1 MYVRMYVCMYV
12 QMYIY
17 TYIYIHIY
25 IHMQIHTYDILII
38 TKNICSSQI
47 LLTQPQRSHYHLT
60 EWLISIRL
68 RNLRSLRKPFD
79 LILRWSP
86 PLKRTEIAT
95 VSGHLYEEVATK
107 LDAYESFAL
116 LSMKSLL
123 LVILGLAT
131 DILVGGLEYLTYFSQ
146 LIGFLIIP
154 TDFQIFQREGS
165 PTSG

>member
-1 MYVRMYVCMYV
+1 M
-12 QMYIY
+12 
-17 TYIYIHIY
+17 
-25 IHMQIHTYDILII
+25 
-38 TKNICSSQI
+38 
-47 LLTQPQRSHYHLT
+47 
-60 EWLISIRL
+60 
-68 RNLRSLRKPFD
+68 
-79 LILRWSP
+79 
-86 PLKRTEIAT
+86 KRTEIAT